1 MAAIDTIKTDHL
13 IGLEVGSSTIVRE
26 HARGGMAVIFVAY
39 QRTLKRRIALK
50 VLPKSLITPT
60 AAELFHREAESAAV
74 LYHPN
79 IIPVYDVGETDEFLY
94 FSMQLVEGDSL
105 LHVMKTARKNILP
118 SRRTLPVKTA
128 LETGIQVLDA
138 LDYAHSEGIVHRDI
152 KPGNILME
160 KRSGRPIVLDFG
172 VAKVL
177 KEDTK
182 SRRVIQGTP
191 VYMAPEQIMARNV
204 DGRSDMYAFGVTL
217 SQLVV
222 PSLPFPKVGSAV
234 ELMRE
239 KVKRKEGIFTRPLS
253 ELNPQL
259 DERFDAMIQK
269 TMAYDPE
276 DRYASCG
283 ELKEEMAACLSQ
295 LQDRQGINRRGDE

>member
-1 MAAIDTIKTDHL
+1 M
-13 IGLEVGSSTIVRE
+13 EVGSSTIVRE
-26 HARGGMAVIFVAY
+26 LARGGMAVIFVAY

-50 VLPKSLITPT
+50 VLPKSLITPS
-60 AAELFHREAESAAV
+60 ASELFQREAESAAV

-79 IIPVYDVGETDEFLY
+79 IIPVYEVGETDEFLY
-94 FSMQLVEGDSL
+94 FSMQLVEGTSL

-118 SRRTLPVKTA
+118 SKRTLPVKTV
-128 LETGIQVLDA
+128 LKTGIQILDA

-177 KEDTK
+177 KEDVKT
-182 SRRVIQGTP
+182 RRVIQGTP
-191 VYMAPEQIMARNV
+191 IYMSPEQIVGRNV
-204 DGRSDMYAFGVTL
+204 DGRSDIYAFGVTM
-217 SQLVV
+217 SQLLV
-222 PSLPFPKVGSAV
+222 PSLPFPKVKGPV

-239 KVKRKEGIFTRPLS
+239 KVKRKEGIFIRSLS

-269 TMAYDPE
+269 AMAYHPE
-276 DRYASCG
+276 DRYPSCAD
-283 ELKEEMAACLSQ
+283 LKEEMAAYLSQ
-295 LQDRQGINRRGDE
+295 L